1 VFLEIGI
8 KKARTNSD
16 VLSSESSKPSVT
28 LYVLTGK
35 RKRIFAL
42 TAQACVAKQSRQITR
57 ILFFSF
63 AFIKLLGFSLFGFL
77 LKFVSLELSY
87 ETYIID

>member
-1 VFLEIGI
+1 VFREIGI

-28 LYVLTGK
+28 LFVLAGK

-42 TAQACVAKQSRQITR
+42 TAQACVAKQSREITK

-63 AFIKLLGFSLFGFL
+63 AFIKLLGISLFGLL
-77 LKFVSLELSY
+77 LKYL
-87 ETYIID
+87 